1 VLDFLH
7 RLEATGIGTMVRESL
22 YGFQILVAIHVMG
35 LVLSVGMILWFDL
48 RLLGLTLGSAS
59 VSRVYR
65 RLIPWAT
72 SGFLVM
78 VGSGALLF
86 TGFASEAYQNPFFRI
101 KVSAL
106 LLAAA
111 NAAFYHLV
119 TERGKRTWDDD
130 TVPPT
135 AARLAG
141 LVSMALWA
149 TVIMCGRLMAYTMYD
164 GPGG

>member
-1 VLDFLH
+1 MLDILH
-7 RLEATGIGTMVRESL
+7 RLEATGVGTLVRESL
-22 YGFQILVAIHVMG
+22 YGFPILVAIHVMG

-48 RLLGLTLGSAS
+48 RLLGLALGSAP

-72 SGFLVM
+72 SGFVVM
-78 VGSGALLF
+78 FSSGALLF
-86 TGFASEAYQNPFFRI
+86 TGFASAAYQSPFFRI

-119 TERGKRTWDDD
+119 TERGGRSWDDD
-130 TVPPT
+130 ATPPA

-149 TVIMCGRLMAYTMYD
+149 TVILCGRLMAYTMYSQ
-164 GPGG
+164 GPG